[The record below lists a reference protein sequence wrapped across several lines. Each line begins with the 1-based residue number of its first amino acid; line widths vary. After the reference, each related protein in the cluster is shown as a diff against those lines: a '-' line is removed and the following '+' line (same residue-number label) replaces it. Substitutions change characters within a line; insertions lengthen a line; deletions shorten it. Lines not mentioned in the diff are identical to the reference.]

1 VREGGRGGEGRFYAK
16 AEIDQ
21 DRRQE
26 YDGERHCKPSTRTQT
41 SILTLLFLLSF
52 SLFRWRGGK
61 SEDGEEVLVNIESP
75 SSNVRRISSFIV
87 INRPLQDVWR
97 ILTDYDK

>member
-1 VREGGRGGEGRFYAK
+1 MMNRKVDRKKEQTKKRKDQERK
-16 AEIDQ
+16 AN
-21 DRRQE
+21 
-26 YDGERHCKPSTRTQT
+26 YYMYPYSNFPS
-41 SILTLLFLLSF
+41 FLLHFFPS
-52 SLFRWRGGK
+52 FRWRGGK

-75 SSNVRRISSFIV
+75 SSNVRRISSSIV

>member
-1 VREGGRGGEGRFYAK
+1 
-16 AEIDQ
+16 
-21 DRRQE
+21 
-26 YDGERHCKPSTRTQT
+26 
-41 SILTLLFLLSF
+41 
-52 SLFRWRGGK
+52 
-61 SEDGEEVLVNIESP
+61 VNIESP